1 MENIHQFVIEGV
13 IIYMNDYGNLI
24 IYKDKDGKNYN
35 TKYYNLDMI
44 VAIGF
49 IYRSE
54 RLSY

>member
-1 MENIHQFVIEGV
+1 
-13 IIYMNDYGNLI
+13 MNDYGNLI

-35 TKYYNLDMI
+35 TKHYNLDMI

>member
-1 MENIHQFVIEGV
+1 
-13 IIYMNDYGNLI
+13 MNDYGNLI
-24 IYKDKDGKNYN
+24 IYNDGKNYN

-54 RLSY
+54 ILSY